1 MILGSWSYV
10 LLSTALALLYP
21 TYCSLK
27 ALRTPKKEDDVQW
40 LTYWVVYAIFRTV
53 EFAPDL
59 VLSAWCPLY
68 YELKLGLLFWLISP
82 YFEARRAIRSPRCA
96 TVSQPLTAGLP
107 PPPLLCP
114 HMHRYDTHP
123 FPRARLSMPCP
134 CVRLVARQGASV
146 IYIKYLD
153 PWLEKNE
160 AQVDSMIGEAKAK
173 LKTLR
178 SEDLAK
184 YGAMAYTAVAGAQK
198 QVSKAAET
206 VTEKAKEVVAEGAK
220 KDGEETAETD
230 KDK

>member
-82 YFEARRAIRSPRCA
+82 YFE
-96 TVSQPLTAGLP
+96 
-107 PPPLLCP
+107 
-114 HMHRYDTHP
+114 
-123 FPRARLSMPCP
+123 
-134 CVRLVARQGASV
+134 GASV